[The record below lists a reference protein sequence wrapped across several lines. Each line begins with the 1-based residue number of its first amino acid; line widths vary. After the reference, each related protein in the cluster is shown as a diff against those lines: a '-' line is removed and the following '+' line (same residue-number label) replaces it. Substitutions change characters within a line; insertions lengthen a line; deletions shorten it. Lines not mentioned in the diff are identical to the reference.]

1 MSREPHAVLLFMQIR
16 DPKSF
21 GIKIS
26 LQPENFSQSPPILEK
41 NEVVSG
47 QVLKL
52 LPESRVTLL
61 IKGRSVIAKSP
72 LPLTQG
78 SFLTFKVENTSPFP
92 ILKLMGT
99 TFRESGGV
107 NVSVVM
113 SAMKKNLWKALFEN
127 AGQYRLPKGDLIR
140 FRALMDELTWRLS
153 SRAKS
158 DYLRGFI
165 AKSGLGWEAKLRKV
179 ALNGSMKEWDFKR
192 LLAGDLKGMVS
203 RWLALQDKEE
213 VLLKRLVSVIKNTQ
227 LLNLT
232 GPDQD
237 RKIFLPIPILLP
249 QGIFTMAQLLI
260 HIPRRG
266 GRSSSEKKQRDLFR
280 ISFLLELSRIGPI
293 RVDLTIKGKAI
304 IGQFVLAT
312 AEGKSIL
319 ERNLPLFI
327 SSMEEKGFS
336 VDQMTCKLK
345 RTEKVTQPLINEII
359 QEGKGCMSLFA

>member
-1 MSREPHAVLLFMQIR
+1 
-16 DPKSF
+16 
-21 GIKIS
+21 
-26 LQPENFSQSPPILEK
+26 
-41 NEVVSG
+41 
-47 QVLKL
+47 
-52 LPESRVTLL
+52 
-61 IKGRSVIAKSP
+61 
-72 LPLTQG
+72 
-78 SFLTFKVENTSPFP
+78 
-92 ILKLMGT
+92 
-99 TFRESGGV
+99 
-107 NVSVVM
+107 
-113 SAMKKNLWKALFEN
+113 
-127 AGQYRLPKGDLIR
+127 
-140 FRALMDELTWRLS
+140 
-153 SRAKS
+153 
-158 DYLRGFI
+158 LRGFI